1 MKGKTTDSLF
11 SKFNAL
17 RDGLKEVNEQLIV
30 TVVSDTLDLIED
42 ILLTASK
49 KEDEHELLDRMEVDA
64 VNAVE
69 NIMSHLHCDDIKDT
83 EKDMLKE
90 AINSLI
96 ALGKKYE

>member
-1 MKGKTTDSLF
+1 MEEKTTKSLF
-11 SKFNAL
+11 NQFNAL
-17 RDGLKEVNEQLIV
+17 RDGLKEVKEQLIV
-30 TVVSDTLDLIED
+30 TVVSDALDLIED

-49 KEDEHELLDRMEVDA
+49 KEDEHELLDKMEVDA

-83 EKDMLKE
+83 EKTMLKE